1 MPLVSLKINPPV
13 ARFTLAHPPVNVINL
28 ALMEEALA
36 AIRQADWK
44 SVRCCILSGEG
55 KSFSAGVDVGEHVGP
70 TCEPMIRR
78 FHELFRA
85 LVDLPCALVAR
96 VQGNCL
102 GGAAELLLACDSVVV
117 TDDSKIGFPEIRLG
131 VFPPVACAVLRGIV
145 GETRARRLILS
156 GETITGRAAAEI
168 GLATRS
174 VPAAELDAAVEAEA
188 SLFTRH
194 SAAALRESRRALAD
208 LDLTRIE
215 EIYLG
220 ALMKTADASEGLN
233 AFLEKRPPQ
242 WKDR

>member
-1 MPLVSLKINPPV
+1 MPLVSLKADRPT
-13 ARFTLAHPPVNVINL
+13 ARFTLSSPPVNVINL
-28 ALMEEALA
+28 ALMEEALTSL
-36 AIRQADWK
+36 RKADWRG
-44 SVRCCILSGEG
+44 VRCCVLAGEG
-55 KSFSAGVDVGEHVGP
+55 KSFSAGVDVGEHIGA

-117 TDDSKIGFPEIRLG
+117 ADDAKIGFPEIRLG
-131 VFPPVACAVLRGIV
+131 VFPPVACAVLGRVV

-156 GETITGRAAAEI
+156 GEIITGRDAAQI
-168 GLATRS
+168 GLASRS
-174 VPAAELDAAVEAEA
+174 VPAAELDAAVDAEVA
-188 SLFTRH
+188 LFSRH
-194 SAAALRESRRALAD
+194 SAAAIRESRRALAD
-208 LDLTRIE
+208 VDLTRIE

-220 ALMKTADASEGLN
+220 ALMKTADATEGLT
-233 AFLEKRPPQ
+233 AFVEKRPPQ